1 MSQQSNL
8 ASTWT
13 RRRWMVRKALDKN
26 RALLRTLR
34 TLEDNSGQDGWH
46 VQESRAQWLVQRGFD
61 FQFHTHL
68 DTLSDGRVKVMC
80 FDEGFVMDNGDVEL
94 CPE

>member
-1 MSQQSNL
+1 MSQDSNL
-8 ASTWT
+8 VGAWT
-13 RRRWMVRKALDKN
+13 RRRWVVRKALDIN

-34 TLEDNSGQDGWH
+34 TLEDNPDQEGWR
-46 VQESRAQWLVQRGFD
+46 VQESKVQWLVQRGFD

>member
-1 MSQQSNL
+1 MSQDSNL
-8 ASTWT
+8 VGAWT
-13 RRRWMVRKALDKN
+13 RRRWVVRKALDKN

-34 TLEDNSGQDGWH
+34 TLEGKPEQEGWR
-46 VQESRAQWLVQRGFD
+46 VQESKAQWLVQRGFD

>member
-1 MSQQSNL
+1 
-8 ASTWT
+8 
-13 RRRWMVRKALDKN
+13 MVRKALDKN

-34 TLEDNSGQDGWH
+34 NLEDSTSHEGWLVH
-46 VQESRAQWLVQRGFD
+46 ASKAQWLVRRGFD

>member
-1 MSQQSNL
+1 MSQDSNL
-8 ASTWT
+8 NGAWT

-34 TLEDNSGQDGWH
+34 TLEDSPDSHGWH
-46 VQESRAQWLVQRGFD
+46 VEESKAQWLVQRGFD
-61 FQFHTHL
+61 FHFHTHL

-80 FDEGFVMDNGDVEL
+80 FDEGFVLQDGDVQPCSE
-94 CPE
+94 

>member
-1 MSQQSNL
+1 
-8 ASTWT
+8 
-13 RRRWMVRKALDKN
+13 MVRKALDKN

-34 TLEDNSGQDGWH
+34 NLEDSASHEGWR
-46 VQESRAQWLVQRGFD
+46 VQESKAQWLVRRGFD

-68 DTLSDGRVKVMC
+68 DTLSDGRVKVMR

>member
-1 MSQQSNL
+1 MSQDSNL
-8 ASTWT
+8 VGAWT
-13 RRRWMVRKALDKN
+13 RRRWVVRKALDKH

-34 TLEDNSGQDGWH
+34 TLEGNPEQEGWR
-46 VQESRAQWLVQRGFD
+46 VQESKAQWLVQRGFD

>member
-1 MSQQSNL
+1 
-8 ASTWT
+8 
-13 RRRWMVRKALDKN
+13 MVRKALDKN

-34 TLEDNSGQDGWH
+34 TLEGNPEQEGWH
-46 VQESRAQWLVQRGFD
+46 VQESKAQWLVQRGFD

-80 FDEGFVMDNGDVEL
+80 VDEGFVMDNGDVEL

>member
-1 MSQQSNL
+1 
-8 ASTWT
+8 
-13 RRRWMVRKALDKN
+13 MVRKALEKN

-34 TLEDNSGQDGWH
+34 NLEDSTSPEEWR
-46 VQESRAQWLVQRGFD
+46 VQESKAQWLVRRGFD

>member
-1 MSQQSNL
+1 MSQDSNL
-8 ASTWT
+8 VGAWT
-13 RRRWMVRKALDKN
+13 RRRWVVRKALDKN

-34 TLEDNSGQDGWH
+34 TLEGNPEQEGWR
-46 VQESRAQWLVQRGFD
+46 VQESKAQWLVQRGFD

-80 FDEGFVMDNGDVEL
+80 FEEGFVMDNGDVEL

>member
-1 MSQQSNL
+1 
-8 ASTWT
+8 
-13 RRRWMVRKALDKN
+13 MVRKALDKN

-34 TLEDNSGQDGWH
+34 ALEDNSDQDEWR
-46 VQESRAQWLVQRGFD
+46 VRESKAQWLVLHGFD
-61 FQFHTHL
+61 FHFHNHL

-94 CPE
+94 CPD